1 MGPQDISLLSLLF
14 CLLLLLIP
22 IGLSLFFKLN
32 LIQSLLSSAGRM
44 IIQLVFMGIYL
55 TYLFKWDSWLINI
68 AWFLV
73 MICVATFSVVK
84 HSDLNRHLF
93 ILPILASFA
102 LSVITAI
109 LYFNGV
115 VLKLD
120 ELFEAKYFIV
130 VGGMMLGNSMRGNII
145 GISVLYKDLKRNEE
159 RYLYRLAAGATIYEA
174 VLPYLRNS
182 LITALKPSLA
192 SMATMGIVFIPG
204 MMTGQ
209 ILGGSSPLTAI
220 KYQIVIMVNIFVI
233 VSVTITLTFLFTLKK
248 SFDSYGL
255 LKKNVFS

>member
-1 MGPQDISLLSLLF
+1 MGPQDISISSLIF
-14 CLLLLLIP
+14 CILLLMIP
-22 IGLSLFFKLN
+22 VGLSLIFRLN
-32 LIQSLLSSAGRM
+32 LIKSLLTSAGRM
-44 IIQLVFMGIYL
+44 IVQLILMGVYL
-55 TYLFKWDSWLINI
+55 TYLFKWDNWMINI
-68 AWFLV
+68 TWFLV

-93 ILPILASFA
+93 IWPIFASFA

-109 LYFNGV
+109 LYFNYV
-115 VLKLD
+115 VLRLD

-130 VGGMMLGNSMRGNII
+130 IGGMMLGNSMRGNII

-182 LITALKPSLA
+182 LMTALKPSLA

-233 VSVTITLTFLFTLKK
+233 VSATITLTFLFTLKR

-255 LKKNVFS
+255 LKKNIFS